1 MGVKVK
7 IEDILEGM
15 EAQSYENRVFLNEK
29 TGEVV
34 LVLQEFL
41 TSAKDEEPFDDL
53 PEWQQE

>member
-15 EAQSYENRVFLNEK
+15 EAQSHENRVFLNEK

-41 TSAKDEEPFDDL
+41 TSAEDEEPFDDL
-53 PEWQQE
+53 PE